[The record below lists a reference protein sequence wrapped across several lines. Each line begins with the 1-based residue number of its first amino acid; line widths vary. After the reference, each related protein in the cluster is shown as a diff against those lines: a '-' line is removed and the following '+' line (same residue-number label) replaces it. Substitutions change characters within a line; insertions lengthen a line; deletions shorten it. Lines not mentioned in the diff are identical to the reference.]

1 MIVYLAHWDWILT
14 QSRKDIVSNINDSK
28 FMAICPI
35 NENEI
40 ELESYY
46 QEIIDWKI
54 DRNKIF
60 DFWGIKNLRNII
72 KDLNSDDI
80 VHVFT
85 LKSGLLFAF
94 ANLFRNNKTKNILTI
109 TGLGYLFSNNFKAK
123 ILKILLSFFITH
135 LINKNFDF
143 LMYQNGE
150 DQKTFNNYSKYN
162 GESFIIPTSGITVKE
177 LELKKEY
184 RNSNLKVIM
193 ATRLIND
200 KGIFEYLEL
209 ANLMKDSDF
218 EFYLAGDLDNGNPDS
233 LSESQLNEIKN
244 SNFINYLGH
253 IDIKK
258 ELQNFDINIVMS
270 KYEGS
275 SRILLESLY
284 VGLICLSN
292 NIPGT
297 SEVSSKFRNSFF
309 IDENKGKIYFSSN
322 MNSKTVT
329 LKYVSDS
336 LGTDDEMRA
345 HKFAEEAM
353 YKWIAH
359 AILSTRINVP
369 EYIVARFKKERFAEV
384 RKAKLRLSNIKLEE
398 ITQVMR
404 GKSKHIKH

>member
-35 NENEI
+35 GRNEI
-40 ELESYY
+40 ELENCYK
-46 QEIIDWKI
+46 EAIDWKLN
-54 DRNKIF
+54 RNKIF
-60 DFWGIKNLRNII
+60 DFWGVKNLRNII

-109 TGLGYLFSNNFKAK
+109 TGLGYLFSDNFKAK
-123 ILKILLSFFITH
+123 ILKILLGFFIKR
-135 LINKNFDF
+135 LVNKNFDF

-297 SEVSSKFRNSFF
+297 SELSSKFRNSFF
-309 IDENKGKIYFSSN
+309 IDENNIEEFKRNLNEIINHDAFSDNTQNILFGEDAKYNRELIDENYTSVKIAAAYNKIYRYLRKEIES
-322 MNSKTVT
+322 
-329 LKYVSDS
+329 
-336 LGTDDEMRA
+336 
-345 HKFAEEAM
+345 
-353 YKWIAH
+353 YKSEFI
-359 AILSTRINVP
+359 
-369 EYIVARFKKERFAEV
+369 
-384 RKAKLRLSNIKLEE
+384 
-398 ITQVMR
+398 
-404 GKSKHIKH
+404 

>member
-1 MIVYLAHWDWILT
+1 MLTILTLKMLLMIVYLAHWDWILT

-35 NENEI
+35 DQNKI
-40 ELESYY
+40 ELDKYY
-46 QEIIDWKI
+46 KDTIDWKI
-54 DRNKIF
+54 NRNKIF
-60 DFWGIKNLRNII
+60 DLRGIKNLRKII
-72 KDLNSDDI
+72 KQLNSDDI

-94 ANLFRNNKTKNILTI
+94 ANLFRKNKTKNILTI
-109 TGLGYLFSNNFKAK
+109 TGLGYLFSDNFKAK
-123 ILKILLSFFITH
+123 ILKILLGFFIKR
-135 LINKNFDF
+135 LINKNFNF
-143 LMYQNGE
+143 LMYQNEE
-150 DQKTFNNYSKYN
+150 DQKIFNNYSKYQ
-162 GESFIIPTSGITVKE
+162 GESCIVPTSGITVKE
-177 LELKKEY
+177 FETKKEY

-193 ATRLIND
+193 VTRLIKD

-258 ELQNFDINIVMS
+258 KLHNFDINIVMS

-284 VGLICLSN
+284 IGLICISN

-297 SEVSSKFRNSFF
+297 TALSSKFSNSFF
-309 IDENKGKIYFSSN
+309 VNDNNIEEFRRNLDEIINHDVFLDNTQNVFFGKNANYNRELINENYTSIKIAAAYNKIY
-322 MNSKTVT
+322 
-329 LKYVSDS
+329 
-336 LGTDDEMRA
+336 R
-345 HKFAEEAM
+345 
-353 YKWIAH
+353 
-359 AILSTRINVP
+359 
-369 EYIVARFKKERFAEV
+369 YIRG
-384 RKAKLRLSNIKLEE
+384 E
-398 ITQVMR
+398 IESYR
-404 GKSKHIKH
+404 SEFI

>member
-14 QSRKDIVSNINDSK
+14 QSRKDIVSNINDSN
-28 FMAICPI
+28 FVAICPFGR
-35 NENEI
+35 NEI
-40 ELESYY
+40 ELENYY
-46 QEIIDWKI
+46 KEAIDWKLN
-54 DRNKIF
+54 RNKIF
-60 DFWGIKNLRNII
+60 DFWGIKNLRNTT
-72 KDLNSDDI
+72 KDLKSDDI

-109 TGLGYLFSNNFKAK
+109 TGLGYLFSDNFKAK
-123 ILKILLSFFITH
+123 ILKIFLSSFIRP

-200 KGIFEYLEL
+200 KGVFEYLEL

-297 SEVSSKFRNSFF
+297 SELSSKFRNSFF
-309 IDENKGKIYFSSN
+309 IDENNIEEFRRNLDEIINHDAFSDSTQNILFGEDAKYNRELIEKNYTSVKIAAAYNKIYRYLRKEIES
-322 MNSKTVT
+322 
-329 LKYVSDS
+329 
-336 LGTDDEMRA
+336 
-345 HKFAEEAM
+345 
-353 YKWIAH
+353 YKSEFI
-359 AILSTRINVP
+359 
-369 EYIVARFKKERFAEV
+369 
-384 RKAKLRLSNIKLEE
+384 
-398 ITQVMR
+398 
-404 GKSKHIKH
+404 

>member
-1 MIVYLAHWDWILT
+1 MLTILTLKMLLMIVYLAHWDWILT

-28 FMAICPI
+28 FMAICPFDQ
-35 NENEI
+35 NEI
-40 ELESYY
+40 ELGNYY
-46 QEIIDWKI
+46 KETIDWKLN
-54 DRNKIF
+54 RNKIF

-109 TGLGYLFSNNFKAK
+109 TGLGYLFSDNFKAK
-123 ILKILLSFFITH
+123 ILKILLGFFIKR
-135 LINKNFDF
+135 LVNKNFDF

-209 ANLMKDSDF
+209 ADLMKDSDF
-218 EFYLAGDLDNGNPDS
+218 EFYLAGDIDNGNPDS
-233 LSESQLNEIKN
+233 LSKSQLDEIKN
-244 SNFINYLGH
+244 NKSINYLGH
-253 IDIKK
+253 IDISK
-258 ELQNFDINIVMS
+258 ELHNYDVNLVMS

-284 VGLICLSN
+284 IGLICISN

-297 SEVSSKFRNSFF
+297 NELSSKFSNSFF
-309 IDENKGKIYFSSN
+309 VNDNNIQEFKRNLNEIINNDVFLDSTQNEFFGNGADYNRKLINENYTSVKIAAAYNKIYQYLRGEIES
-322 MNSKTVT
+322 
-329 LKYVSDS
+329 
-336 LGTDDEMRA
+336 
-345 HKFAEEAM
+345 
-353 YKWIAH
+353 YKSEFI
-359 AILSTRINVP
+359 
-369 EYIVARFKKERFAEV
+369 
-384 RKAKLRLSNIKLEE
+384 
-398 ITQVMR
+398 
-404 GKSKHIKH
+404 

>member
-1 MIVYLAHWDWILT
+1 MLTILTLKMLLMIVYLAHWDWILT
-14 QSRKDIVSNINDSK
+14 RSRKDIVSNINNSK

-60 DFWGIKNLRNII
+60 DFWGIKNLRKII
-72 KDLNSDDI
+72 KNLNSEDI

-109 TGLGYLFSNNFKAK
+109 TGLGYLFSDSFKAK

-143 LMYQNGE
+143 LMYQNIE
-150 DQKTFNNYSKYN
+150 DQKTFNNYSKYI
-162 GESFIIPTSGITVKE
+162 GESYIIPTSGITVKE
-177 LELKKEY
+177 LQIKKEY
-184 RNSNLKVIM
+184 RNSNLKIIM

-218 EFYLAGDLDNGNPDS
+218 EFYLAGDVDKGNPDS
-233 LSESQLNEIKN
+233 LSKSQLDEIKN
-244 SNFINYLGH
+244 NKYINYLGH
-253 IDIKK
+253 IDIKRD
-258 ELQNFDINIVMS
+258 LHNYDINIVMS

-284 VGLICLSN
+284 IGLICLSN

-297 SEVSSKFRNSFF
+297 IELGSKFSNSFF
-309 IDENKGKIYFSSN
+309 IDDNNIREFKEKLNEIINYDVFLDDSQNSFFGKGAEYNRELINKNYTSVKIATAYNKIYQF
-322 MNSKTVT
+322 
-329 LKYVSDS
+329 
-336 LGTDDEMRA
+336 
-345 HKFAEEAM
+345 
-353 YKWIAH
+353 
-359 AILSTRINVP
+359 
-369 EYIVARFKKERFAEV
+369 
-384 RKAKLRLSNIKLEE
+384 LREE
-398 ITQVMR
+398 IESY
-404 GKSKHIKH
+404 KSEFI

>member
-1 MIVYLAHWDWILT
+1 MKIKLNLKIIIKKT
-14 QSRKDIVSNINDSK
+14 
-28 FMAICPI
+28 
-35 NENEI
+35 
-40 ELESYY
+40 
-46 QEIIDWKI
+46 IDWKLN
-54 DRNKIF
+54 RNKIF
-60 DFWGIKNLRNII
+60 DFSGIKNLRKII

-109 TGLGYLFSNNFKAK
+109 TGLGYLFSDNFKAK
-123 ILKILLSFFITH
+123 ILKILLSFFIKR

-177 LELKKEY
+177 LEIKKEY
-184 RNSNLKVIM
+184 RNSNLKIIM

-233 LSESQLNEIKN
+233 LSKSQLDEIKN
-244 SNFINYLGH
+244 NKFINYLGH

-258 ELQNFDINIVMS
+258 ELHNYDINIVMS

-284 VGLICLSN
+284 IGLICLSN

-297 SEVSSKFRNSFF
+297 TELSSKFRNSFF
-309 IDENKGKIYFSSN
+309 IDENNIEEFKRN
-322 MNSKTVT
+322 
-329 LKYVSDS
+329 L
-336 LGTDDEMRA
+336 DE
-345 HKFAEEAM
+345 
-353 YKWIAH
+353 I
-359 AILSTRINVP
+359 INHD
-369 EYIVARFKKERFAEV
+369 AF
-384 RKAKLRLSNIKLEE
+384 LDNTQNIFLEMVLNTIE
-398 ITQVMR
+398 N
-404 GKSKHIKH
+404 

>member
-1 MIVYLAHWDWILT
+1 MLTILTLKMLLMIVYLAHWDWILT
-14 QSRKDIVSNINDSK
+14 RSRKDIVSNINNSK

-60 DFWGIKNLRNII
+60 DFWGIKNLRKII
-72 KDLNSDDI
+72 KKLNSDDI

-109 TGLGYLFSNNFKAK
+109 TGLGYLFSDSFKAK

-143 LMYQNGE
+143 LMYQNIE
-150 DQKTFNNYSKYN
+150 DQKTFNNYSKYI
-162 GESFIIPTSGITVKE
+162 GESYIIPTSGITVKE
-177 LELKKEY
+177 LQIKKEY
-184 RNSNLKVIM
+184 RNSNLKIIM

-218 EFYLAGDLDNGNPDS
+218 KFYLAGDVDKGNPDS
-233 LSESQLNEIKN
+233 LSKSQLDEIKN
-244 SNFINYLGH
+244 NKYINYLGH
-253 IDIKK
+253 IDIKRD
-258 ELQNFDINIVMS
+258 LHNYDINIVMS

-284 VGLICLSN
+284 IGLICLSN

-297 SEVSSKFRNSFF
+297 IELGSKFSNSFF
-309 IDENKGKIYFSSN
+309 IDDNNIREFKEKLNEIINYDVFLDDSQNSFFGKGAEYNRELINKNYTSVKIATAYNKIYQF
-322 MNSKTVT
+322 
-329 LKYVSDS
+329 
-336 LGTDDEMRA
+336 
-345 HKFAEEAM
+345 
-353 YKWIAH
+353 
-359 AILSTRINVP
+359 
-369 EYIVARFKKERFAEV
+369 
-384 RKAKLRLSNIKLEE
+384 LREE
-398 ITQVMR
+398 IESY
-404 GKSKHIKH
+404 KSEFI

>member
-1 MIVYLAHWDWILT
+1 MLTILTLKMLLMIVYLAHWDWILT
-14 QSRKDIVSNINDSK
+14 RSRKDIVSNINNSK

-60 DFWGIKNLRNII
+60 DFWGIKNLRKII
-72 KDLNSDDI
+72 KNLNSEDI

-109 TGLGYLFSNNFKAK
+109 TGLGYLFSDSFKAK

-143 LMYQNGE
+143 LMYQNIE
-150 DQKTFNNYSKYN
+150 DQKTFNNYSKYI
-162 GESFIIPTSGITVKE
+162 GESYIIPTSGITVKE
-177 LELKKEY
+177 LEIKKEY
-184 RNSNLKVIM
+184 RNSNLKIIM

-218 EFYLAGDLDNGNPDS
+218 KFYLAGDVDKGNPDS
-233 LSESQLNEIKN
+233 LSKSQLDEIKN
-244 SNFINYLGH
+244 NKYINYLGH
-253 IDIKK
+253 IDIKRD
-258 ELQNFDINIVMS
+258 LHNYDINIVMS

-284 VGLICLSN
+284 IGLICLSN

-297 SEVSSKFRNSFF
+297 IELGSKFSNSFF
-309 IDENKGKIYFSSN
+309 IDDNNIREFKEKLNEIINYDVFLDDSQNSFFGKGAEYNRELINKNYTSVKIATAYNKIYQF
-322 MNSKTVT
+322 
-329 LKYVSDS
+329 
-336 LGTDDEMRA
+336 
-345 HKFAEEAM
+345 
-353 YKWIAH
+353 
-359 AILSTRINVP
+359 
-369 EYIVARFKKERFAEV
+369 
-384 RKAKLRLSNIKLEE
+384 LREE
-398 ITQVMR
+398 IESY
-404 GKSKHIKH
+404 KSEFI

>member
-1 MIVYLAHWDWILT
+1 MLTILTLKMLLMIVYLAHWDWILT
-14 QSRKDIVSNINDSK
+14 QSRKDIVSNINDSN
-28 FMAICPI
+28 FVAICPFGR
-35 NENEI
+35 NEI
-40 ELESYY
+40 ELENYY
-46 QEIIDWKI
+46 KEAIDWKLN
-54 DRNKIF
+54 RNKIF
-60 DFWGIKNLRNII
+60 DFWGIKNLRNTT
-72 KDLNSDDI
+72 KDLKSDDI

-109 TGLGYLFSNNFKAK
+109 TGLGYLFSDNFKAK
-123 ILKILLSFFITH
+123 ILKIFLSSFIRP

-200 KGIFEYLEL
+200 KGVFEYLEL

-297 SEVSSKFRNSFF
+297 SELSSKFRNSFF
-309 IDENKGKIYFSSN
+309 IDENNIEEFRRNLDEIINHDAFSDSTQNILFEEDAKYNRELIEKNYTSVKIAAAYNKIYRYLRKEIES
-322 MNSKTVT
+322 
-329 LKYVSDS
+329 
-336 LGTDDEMRA
+336 
-345 HKFAEEAM
+345 
-353 YKWIAH
+353 YKSEFI
-359 AILSTRINVP
+359 
-369 EYIVARFKKERFAEV
+369 
-384 RKAKLRLSNIKLEE
+384 
-398 ITQVMR
+398 
-404 GKSKHIKH
+404 

>member
-1 MIVYLAHWDWILT
+1 MLTILTLKMLLMIVYLAHWDWILT
-14 QSRKDIVSNINDSK
+14 RSRKDIVSNINNSK

-35 NENEI
+35 KENEI

-60 DFWGIKNLRNII
+60 DFWGIKNLRKII
-72 KDLNSDDI
+72 KNLNSEDI

-109 TGLGYLFSNNFKAK
+109 TGLGYLFSDSFKAK

-143 LMYQNGE
+143 LMYQNIE
-150 DQKTFNNYSKYN
+150 DQKTFNNYSKYI
-162 GESFIIPTSGITVKE
+162 GESYIIPTSGITVKE
-177 LELKKEY
+177 LQIKKEY
-184 RNSNLKVIM
+184 RNSNLKIIM

-218 EFYLAGDLDNGNPDS
+218 KFYLAGDVDKGNPDS
-233 LSESQLNEIKN
+233 LSKSQLDEIKN
-244 SNFINYLGH
+244 NKYINYLGH
-253 IDIKK
+253 IDIKRD
-258 ELQNFDINIVMS
+258 LHNYDINIVMS

-284 VGLICLSN
+284 IGLICLSN

-297 SEVSSKFRNSFF
+297 IELGSKFSNSFF
-309 IDENKGKIYFSSN
+309 IDDNNIREFKEKLNEIINYDVFLDDSQNSFFGKGAEYNRELINKNYTSVKIATAYNKIYQF
-322 MNSKTVT
+322 
-329 LKYVSDS
+329 
-336 LGTDDEMRA
+336 
-345 HKFAEEAM
+345 
-353 YKWIAH
+353 
-359 AILSTRINVP
+359 
-369 EYIVARFKKERFAEV
+369 
-384 RKAKLRLSNIKLEE
+384 LREE
-398 ITQVMR
+398 IESY
-404 GKSKHIKH
+404 KSEFI